1 MLAYTIILSLICFM
15 QVHHSEPS
23 IDKIA
28 DLQWKHRIVLGVV
41 ESEAALNS
49 AMQAMQ
55 AQEAGIIDRKIAYFL
70 TNGTHH
76 LTNYEGKMDEK
87 VWQEITQ
94 LVDDD
99 KFVLIGLDGSLK
111 ARYQELNIS
120 EIFSL
125 IDTMPMRRKEIQ
137 RKEKF

>member
-49 AMQAMQ
+49 AVEAMQ
-55 AQEAGIIDRKIAYFL
+55 VQENGIIDRKIAYFL
-70 TNGTHH
+70 TDGQHRP
-76 LTNYEGKMDEK
+76 TNYEGQLNEK
-87 VWQEITQ
+87 IWQEITQ
-94 LVDDD
+94 MVGDDR
-99 KFVLIGLDGSLK
+99 FILIGLDGGVK
-111 ARYQELNIS
+111 ARYEKLSLS

-125 IDTMPMRRKEIQ
+125 IDTMPMRRQEM
-137 RKEKF
+137 RGNN